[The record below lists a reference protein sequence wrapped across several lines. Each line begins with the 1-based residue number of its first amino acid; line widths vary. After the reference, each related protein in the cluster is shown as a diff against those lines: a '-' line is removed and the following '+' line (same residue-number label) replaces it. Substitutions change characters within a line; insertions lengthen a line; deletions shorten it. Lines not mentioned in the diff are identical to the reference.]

1 MFLHPMNNAPPNLLI
16 SYVHCHSLL
25 IMCSDIDRDVVSI
38 SLSYFDRYLSRHT
51 SIDET
56 LYQLVAMTSLYVAV
70 KLHSTRKISVASM
83 VSIDIGASLIADHV
97 DMNHYNYTNLLFSI
111 HPSDLTTHQLSS
123 FKSALS
129 KGHFRVDQIL
139 KMEICLIKT
148 LRWRLNPHTPAILLN
163 IACPIIDATV
173 NSISYD
179 PQTSYEITELS
190 RYLLE
195 LSVCDG
201 FFSDKK
207 PSSVT
212 CASIMVAME
221 HLSTPESIKMR
232 FASYNL
238 DKAPDVTELCAQRL
252 RHVYSLAIP
261 TKLDEIDP
269 PRATSSPTSVLD

>member
-1 MFLHPMNNAPPNLLI
+1 
-16 SYVHCHSLL
+16 
-25 IMCSDIDRDVVSI
+25 
-38 SLSYFDRYLSRHT
+38 
-51 SIDET
+51 
-56 LYQLVAMTSLYVAV
+56 
-70 KLHSTRKISVASM
+70 
-83 VSIDIGASLIADHV
+83 
-97 DMNHYNYTNLLFSI
+97 
-111 HPSDLTTHQLSS
+111 
-123 FKSALS
+123 
-129 KGHFRVDQIL
+129 
-139 KMEICLIKT
+139 MEICLIKT
-148 LRWRLNPHTPAILLN
+148 LRWRLNQHTPAILLN

-179 PQTSYEITELS
+179 PQMSYEITELS

-252 RHVYSLAIP
+252 HHVYSLAIP

>member
-1 MFLHPMNNAPPNLLI
+1 
-16 SYVHCHSLL
+16 
-25 IMCSDIDRDVVSI
+25 MCSDIDRDVVSI
-38 SLSYFDRYLSRHT
+38 SLSYFDRYLSRHA

-83 VSIDIGASLIADHV
+83 VSIDFGAHRVDDV

-201 FFSDKK
+201 FFSEKK

>member
-1 MFLHPMNNAPPNLLI
+1 MLI

-83 VSIDIGASLIADHV
+83 VSIDIGASLIVDHV

>member
-1 MFLHPMNNAPPNLLI
+1 
-16 SYVHCHSLL
+16 
-25 IMCSDIDRDVVSI
+25 
-38 SLSYFDRYLSRHT
+38 
-51 SIDET
+51 
-56 LYQLVAMTSLYVAV
+56 
-70 KLHSTRKISVASM
+70 
-83 VSIDIGASLIADHV
+83 
-97 DMNHYNYTNLLFSI
+97 
-111 HPSDLTTHQLSS
+111 
-123 FKSALS
+123 
-129 KGHFRVDQIL
+129 
-139 KMEICLIKT
+139 MEICLIKT

-173 NSISYD
+173 NNSIIYD
-179 PQTSYEITELS
+179 PQASYEITELS

-212 CASIMVAME
+212 LASIIVAME

-261 TKLDEIDP
+261 SKLDEIDP
-269 PRATSSPTSVLD
+269 QRAAASPTSVLD

>member
-1 MFLHPMNNAPPNLLI
+1 MLI

-25 IMCSDIDRDVVSI
+25 IICSDIDRDVVSI

-83 VSIDIGASLIADHV
+83 VSIGIGASLCRCR
-97 DMNHYNYTNLLFSI
+97 YERRYTSPSNLLFSST
-111 HPSDLTTHQLSS
+111 HPSDLDRSTHQLSS

-179 PQTSYEITELS
+179 PQMSYEITELS

-201 FFSDKK
+201 FFSEKK